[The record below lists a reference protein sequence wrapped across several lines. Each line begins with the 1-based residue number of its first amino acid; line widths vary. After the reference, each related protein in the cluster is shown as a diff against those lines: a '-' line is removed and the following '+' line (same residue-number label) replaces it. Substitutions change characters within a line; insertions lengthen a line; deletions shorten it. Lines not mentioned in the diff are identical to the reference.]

1 MVRIWYMTMLVPSEI
16 PLSKIW
22 HLNYIGTK
30 KDISILTETHT
41 NHDQTHH
48 TRNNWL
54 GLIFFF
60 LGDSHTKGMLF
71 LFHLSLEGITE
82 VDTDPK
88 GRFVS
93 IQVTPIMIE
102 FSVRAPSW
110 YSTREQLARAALFW
124 RTTKLYE
131 K

>member
-1 MVRIWYMTMLVPSEI
+1 MVRIWYMTMLVLSEI
-16 PLSKIW
+16 PLSKIG
-22 HLNYIGTK
+22 HLNYIETK

-60 LGDSHTKGMLF
+60 PGDSHTKGKLF
-71 LFHLSLEGITE
+71 LLHLGLEGIAE

-88 GRFVS
+88 GRFVPF
-93 IQVTPIMIE
+93 QVTPIMIE
-102 FSVRAPSW
+102 FSVSAPSL
-110 YSTREQLARAALFW
+110 YSTREQLGRGALFW